1 VPERFVDE
9 AIMPIAATYDTSC
22 MAVGGPGLPREF
34 LWRRRTVEV
43 VAVLRTWRETGKCR
57 HGSPEKYVRKH
68 WFEVVTAS
76 HGTMKI
82 YFDRQP
88 RRGQKGPRWWLFSVC
103 DSEESPVR

>member
-1 VPERFVDE
+1 MPERFVDE
-9 AIMPIAATYDTSC
+9 AIMPIVATYDTSR
-22 MAVGGPGLPREF
+22 MAVGEPGLPGEF
-34 LWRRRTVEV
+34 LWRGRTVEV
-43 VAVLRTWRETGKCR
+43 LAVLRTWRETGKCR

-88 RRGQKGPRWWLFSVC
+88 RRGQKAPRWWLFSVR
-103 DSEESPVR
+103 DPEESAVR